1 MENKNTGGS
10 DRLLHKLYGKYS
22 GRLLLR
28 IMISPSVSKITG
40 WFLDRRISRIFIKRF
55 AAKNNIDLSQ
65 SLKDSFKSF
74 NDFFTREL
82 KAHLREPDMSGGSL
96 ISPCDSCL
104 SAYTVEK
111 DKTFRI
117 KSSEYTIEELL
128 GSDEISGI
136 FDGGML
142 LVFRLRPVD
151 YHRYIYFDGAVI
163 ESEKHIQGTFHT
175 VNPVVHDHYKVYA
188 SNTRE
193 YAVLKT
199 DNFGTCIQ
207 MEVGAMLVGRIKNI
221 RGRKRAERGEERGY
235 FEFGG
240 STVILLLQKD
250 TAVLDERIPLNIT
263 DELFVMRGERIGSKA
278 K

>member
-1 MENKNTGGS
+1 MENNNTGGS
-10 DRLLHKLYGKYS
+10 DRLLKKLYEKYS

-28 IMISPSVSKITG
+28 IMISPAVSKTTG
-40 WFLDRRISRIFIKRF
+40 WFLDRRISKIFIKRF
-55 AAKNNIDLSQ
+55 AAKNGIDLSQ
-65 SLKDSFKSF
+65 SLKDSFTSF

-82 KAHLREPDMSGGSL
+82 KPHLREPDMSDSSL

-104 SAYTVEK
+104 SAYTIEK

-117 KSSEYTIEELL
+117 KSSEYTAEELL
-128 GSDEISGI
+128 GGDDISRLY
-136 FDGGML
+136 DGGML
-142 LVFRLRPVD
+142 LIFRLRPVD
-151 YHRYIYFDGAVI
+151 YHRYIYFDGAHI
-163 ESEKHIQGTFHT
+163 EAERHIQGTFHT

-199 DNFGTCIQ
+199 DNFGICIQ

-221 RGRKRAERGEERGY
+221 KGKARAERGEERGY

-240 STVILLLQKD
+240 STVILLLQKE
-250 TAVLDERIPLNIT
+250 TAVLDKRIPLNST
-263 DELFVMRGERIGSKA
+263 DELFVRRGERIGSKT